1 MNTEA
6 RVLATLNKIK
16 EVQSKRK
23 DLGAIEDA
31 FNQQIQIKEELS
43 SKMEYIYLEVESEYA
58 NIKDAIQSFISLS
71 QSLKE
76 EWDGYW
82 TEYWDVSNEL
92 HKYNEESYDSDV
104 REITDKF
111 RDLNTN
117 IKNLPQ

>member
-117 IKNLPQ
+117 IKNLIQ